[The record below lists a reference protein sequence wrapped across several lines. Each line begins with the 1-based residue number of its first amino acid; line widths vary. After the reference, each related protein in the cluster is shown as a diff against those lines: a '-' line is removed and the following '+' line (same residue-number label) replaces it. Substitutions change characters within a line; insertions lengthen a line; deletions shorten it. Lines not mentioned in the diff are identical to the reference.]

1 MKFNHI
7 TMNLVPMD
15 GVPRIRGLRIST
27 IVGMIAEGMSKEEI
41 LKAHRGLEADDIREA
56 LLLAVETLKERERSF
71 VDILSGTRFGT
82 LDR

>member
-1 MKFNHI
+1 MKLNR
-7 TMNLVPMD
+7 MNLAPMD

-56 LLLAVETLKERERSF
+56 LWVVVDTLKERELSS
-71 VDILSGTRFGT
+71 VHILSATRFGT